1 MARLT
6 RMLIALF
13 MLLVSSFAFADLINI
28 NTADAETLAS
38 GLKGIGPAKAE
49 AIIAY
54 RTQHGGFTSV
64 DELVQV
70 KGVGEKILEQNRSNL
85 RRFLQ
90 TYPDVNPADLEYTLH
105 VGREE
110 FKQRLA
116 VSCTDSESAISGLEN
131 ATASQVSLAGKKTVF
146 LFPGQGSQHIR
157 MGYGVYEAEPTF
169 RAYVDR
175 CSELLEPMI
184 GVDLRTLVYASEGSP
199 E

>member
-70 KGVGEKILEQNRSNL
+70 KGVGEKILEQNRSNITV
-85 RRFLQ
+85 Q
-90 TYPDVNPADLEYTLH
+90 Q
-105 VGREE
+105 EE
-110 FKQRLA
+110 
-116 VSCTDSESAISGLEN
+116 T
-131 ATASQVSLAGKKTVF
+131 
-146 LFPGQGSQHIR
+146 
-157 MGYGVYEAEPTF
+157 EAQ
-169 RAYVDR
+169 
-175 CSELLEPMI
+175 
-184 GVDLRTLVYASEGSP
+184 
-199 E
+199 